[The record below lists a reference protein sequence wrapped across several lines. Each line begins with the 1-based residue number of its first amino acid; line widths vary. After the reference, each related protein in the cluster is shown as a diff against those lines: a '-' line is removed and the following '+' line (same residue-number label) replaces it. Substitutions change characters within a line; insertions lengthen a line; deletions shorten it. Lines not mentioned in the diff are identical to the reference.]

1 MTSILKNTTIN
12 GTGYLSSVS
21 APTSSRNTP
30 VTTIIQWTNT
40 GSQSYSVLAG
50 TTPTLSNTTWT
61 APTGVT
67 NIEVLVVA
75 GGGGGGP
82 CGPTSARYGAGGG
95 GAGGLIYNAAFSVTP
110 GNSYTVTV
118 GGGGSGAQTGTV
130 NGTNGSNSIF
140 GSLTAIGGGG
150 GGYDTGPSGSNGS
163 SGGSGG
169 GGAPAASS
177 GSVGQGGAGT
187 AGQGFSGGTNYGASY
202 SGGGGGGGAG
212 GRGGDGRGSNGGN
225 VGGGG
230 GIGLNFNISGTAT
243 YYAGGGGA
251 GIFTSGTPGRGG
263 LGGGGDGG
271 ALGTNGNN
279 ATASTGGGGGGA
291 SGNVG
296 ATVGGNGG
304 SGIVIIRYNVLSD
317 NTQPESSIRFNSEV
331 NALETNNIGTAG
343 WISQNPTCNFAG
355 HNLVT
360 YSQNLSSGYSVVQA
374 SIASSNNLAPDGTS
388 TASYLVEDT
397 SASAYHEF
405 YASFTTA
412 STTSGTYTYSIYAK
426 AGTRNWIAMR
436 FGDSGGSQYSFINL
450 STGAIGTIVGHT
462 NVTTTPVGN
471 GWYRCS
477 VTRDTTLGS
486 GAQYSGVRI
495 ATGDGTQSYTG
506 AGTSYGVY
514 LWGAQ
519 VELGSGAGPYVYTN
533 GIASPVPTNL
543 GGYRTHAYT
552 SVGTSGFTPAHSGVV
567 EVLIV
572 AGGGGGASGGGGA
585 GGLIYNS
592 SYPVIANKTYT
603 VTVGAGGSAGQC
615 DSATVPSNQA
625 TAGSNSVFGSL
636 TAVGGGRGA
645 STAGAGGSFYQ
656 QGGAGGSG
664 GGAAADSGSTGN
676 VGGGFVLGQGNMG
689 APNLYNSSPYGVGGG
704 GGAGGPAA
712 VPTGTGAF
720 GGGSGLYFSQFS
732 NWGSPAGWF
741 AGGGGGGNYSTGS
754 GASGGIGGGG
764 AGSNNGSNGTAGT
777 ANTGG
782 GGGGSGGG
790 RAGAAGGSGIVIIRY
805 RYN

>member
-12 GTGYLSSVS
+12 GTGYLSPVS

-40 GSQSYSVLAG
+40 GSQSCSVLAG
-50 TTPTLSNTTWT
+50 TTPTLSNTSWT
-61 APTGVT
+61 APTGVN

-82 CGPTSARYGAGGG
+82 CGPTSAKYGGGGG
-95 GAGGLIYNAAFSVTP
+95 GAGGLIYKGAFSVTP

-118 GGGGSGAQTGTV
+118 GAGGAGASGSV
-130 NGTNGSNSIF
+130 NGTNGSNSVF
-140 GSLTAIGGGG
+140 GSLTAVGGGG
-150 GGYDTGPSGSNGS
+150 GGYDTGPTGNNGS

-187 AGQGFSGGTNYGASY
+187 AGQGFAGGTNYGSSY
-202 SGGGGGGGAG
+202 NGGGGGGGAG
-212 GRGGDGRGSNGGN
+212 GKGGDGRGSSGGN
-225 VGGGG
+225 IGGGG
-230 GIGLNFNISGTAT
+230 GIGLNFSISGTPT

-251 GIFTSGTPGRGG
+251 GVFTSGTPGKGG

-271 ALGTNGNN
+271 ALSSNGS
-279 ATASTGGGGGGA
+279 AGTASTGGGGGGA
-291 SGNVG
+291 SGNG
-296 ATVGGNGG
+296 SATTGGSGG

-317 NTQPESSIRFNSEV
+317 NTQPEASVRYNSEV
-331 NALETNNIGTAG
+331 NALEINNIGTAG
-343 WISQNPTCNFAG
+343 WVNQDPTRNFAG
-355 HNLVT
+355 HNLIT
-360 YSQNLSSGYSVVQA
+360 YSQIMGSGHSLSNVTVPSA
-374 SIASSNNLAPDGTS
+374 NNLAPDGTS
-388 TASYLVEDT
+388 TASFVAEDST
-397 SASAYHEF
+397 ASSYHEF
-405 YASFTTA
+405 YASFATA

-426 AGTRNWIAMR
+426 ASTRTWIALR
-436 FGDSGGSQYSFINL
+436 LGDSSTSNYAFVNL
-450 STGAIGTIVGHT
+450 STGAIGTTSGVT
-462 NVTTTPVGN
+462 NVTVTSVGN
-471 GWYRCS
+471 SWYRCS

-486 GAQYSGVRI
+486 GTQYAGVRL
-495 ATGDGTQSYTG
+495 ATGDSTVIYSGQG
-506 AGTSYGVY
+506 NSYGVY
-514 LWGAQ
+514 LWGSQ
-519 VELGSGAGPYVYTN
+519 VELGSSAGPYVYTN
-533 GIASPVPTNL
+533 GVASPIPTSLN
-543 GGYRTHAYT
+543 GYRTHTYT
-552 SVGTSGFTPAHSGVV
+552 TTGTSGFTPAHSGYV
-567 EVLIV
+567 ELLVV

-592 SYPVIANKTYT
+592 AYPVIANNTYT
-603 VTVGAGGSAGQC
+603 VTVGAGGSAGLC
-615 DSATVPSNQA
+615 DSATNPANQA
-625 TAGSNSVFGSL
+625 TAGSNSVFGPL

-664 GGAAADSGSTGN
+664 GGAAADSGSAGN
-676 VGGGFVLGQGNMG
+676 VGGGSVLGQGNAG

-720 GGGSGLYFSQFS
+720 GGGAGLYFAQFA
-732 NWGSPAGWF
+732 NYGSPNGWF
-741 AGGGGGGNYSTGS
+741 AGGGGAGHYSTGT
-754 GASGGIGGGG
+754 GGTGGLGGGG

-782 GGGGSGGG
+782 GGGGAGGG
-790 RAGAAGGSGIVIIRY
+790 RSGAAGGSGIVIVRY